1 MAAPGAPGGA
11 RGGACY
17 RRQAVAYQEGE
28 TDVIR
33 RAEPAGAEPRPAR
46 PAAAAAPACAA
57 RVRPPGRT
65 GDRGGRAPGGTAG
78 PGTVPAVL
86 RPVVGAGG
94 GAPRRRLLRAHG

>member
-65 GDRGGRAPGGTAG
+65 GDRDGRAPGGTARPG
-78 PGTVPAVL
+78 PVPAVL
-86 RPVVGAGG
+86 RPVVAAGG
-94 GAPRRRLLRAHG
+94 GSPRRASPGRPG